1 MDPIDESENEN
12 EGAVTEWVTFYLDGE
27 KYAVN
32 VEHVREVLKNTAISP
47 VPGAPFFVLGVINLR
62 GNIVTVID
70 AHKRFSLA
78 PADHSDSTRIVVVE
92 MSGQLMGMVVD
103 KVDEVVIL
111 KESEID
117 LAPNVGNDESSKFI
131 KGVTKRGEE
140 LIILVDL
147 EKLLTPDQ
155 HTGIG

>member
-1 MDPIDESENEN
+1 MTSMNKKDKGA
-12 EGAVTEWVTFYLDGE
+12 EGAVTEWVTFYLDRE

-32 VEHVREVLKNTAISP
+32 VEHVREVLKHTSISP

-78 PADHSDSTRIVVVE
+78 QAIHTDSTRIVVVE
-92 MSGQLMGMVVD
+92 MDTHIMGMVVD

-111 KESEID
+111 KDADID
-117 LAPNVGNDESSKFI
+117 IAPNVGNDASSVFI
-131 KGVTKRGEE
+131 KGVTKRGDE

-147 EKLLTPDQ
+147 EKLLTPE
-155 HTGIG
+155 H